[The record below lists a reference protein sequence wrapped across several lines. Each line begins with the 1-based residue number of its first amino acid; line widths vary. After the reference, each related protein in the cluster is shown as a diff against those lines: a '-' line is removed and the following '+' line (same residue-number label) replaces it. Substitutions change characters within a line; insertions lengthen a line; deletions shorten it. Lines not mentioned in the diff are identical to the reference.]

1 MKFKLLEDLESDLQ
15 NKNNQ
20 RKEVIES
27 IRKSLSEQG
36 FKENKE
42 LNGISFE
49 KEVESDDS
57 TFYCQFY
64 LDLDNNKYK
73 SYVSNDSDSKVMFT
87 QEGEITEAS
96 KALDTFVKFLGSV

>member
-1 MKFKLLEDLESDLQ
+1 MKFKLIEDLETELQ

-20 RKEVIES
+20 RKETIEI
-27 IRKSLSEQG
+27 IRESLSEQG

-49 KEVESDDS
+49 KEIETDDS
-57 TFYCQFY
+57 IFYCQFY
-64 LDLDNNKYK
+64 LDLDNDKYK

-87 QEGEITEAS
+87 QEGEITGALR
-96 KALDTFVKFLGSV
+96 ALDTFMKFLNSI